1 MSNFPPSLSKVP
13 PHKPTDRH
21 MARYERQVEKDKKRR
36 ERLDAVEAAM
46 KSLPLKT
53 GAESEIPKMKGLFEQ
68 AFHAAANKPDAATTR
83 MMEDELNALAKALK
97 KSAELVN
104 SLHPDTLKIWAAG
117 ADPAANGAALLLVLR
132 EGEGWTED
140 SIGTLKRGKRI
151 GGPGRAEDLK
161 AKWMKQTAAF
171 IYEKVTIR
179 KAHSL

>member
-68 AFHAAANKPDAATTR
+68 AFHASVVVSSPQSKR
-83 MMEDELNALAKALK
+83 GSALK
-97 KSAELVN
+97 
-104 SLHPDTLKIWAAG
+104 
-117 ADPAANGAALLLVLR
+117 
-132 EGEGWTED
+132 
-140 SIGTLKRGKRI
+140 
-151 GGPGRAEDLK
+151 AEDC
-161 AKWMKQTAAF
+161 F
-171 IYEKVTIR
+171 P
-179 KAHSL
+179 